1 LLVRLRW
8 KESLMMMMMMMM
20 VCGTEQRHM
29 FDMAR
34 KEASIAV
41 SAV

>member
-1 LLVRLRW
+1 MLVRLRW
-8 KESLMMMMMMMM
+8 KESLMMMMMMM

-29 FDMAR
+29 FDTAR